1 MKVCRLNG
9 TNQLGRPDRTWLAQW
24 ELSSGQSAFLCAVKD
39 CIMMPCVGGLVQRDV
54 GDASWYI
61 VPLCAACNRRT
72 NQDLEI
78 WDLAKLVAV
87 IDAKLEHLVF
97 PRRTASARRLIFAT
111 P

>member
-1 MKVCRLNG
+1 
-9 TNQLGRPDRTWLAQW
+9 
-24 ELSSGQSAFLCAVKD
+24 VKD
-39 CIMMPCVGGLVQRDV
+39 CIMMPSVGGLVQRET
-54 GDASWYI
+54 GKGAPWYI

-97 PRRTASARRLIFAT
+97 PRRTTSARRLIFAT